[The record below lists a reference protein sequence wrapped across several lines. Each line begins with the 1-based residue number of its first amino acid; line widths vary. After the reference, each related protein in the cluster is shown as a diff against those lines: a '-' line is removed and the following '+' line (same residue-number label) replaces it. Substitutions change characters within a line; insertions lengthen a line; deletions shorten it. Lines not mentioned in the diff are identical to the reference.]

1 MGVLSVVLA
10 TLLSAINIGMTLRTL
25 WKDRQ
30 ERRLPKPHPLDD
42 PLRDIAAAIRD
53 NRAALRLLERIDG
66 PTPPPAR

>member
-10 TLLSAINIGMTLRTL
+10 TVLSAINIAVTLRTL

-42 PLRDIAAAIRD
+42 RLRDIALAIRERP
-53 NRAALRLLERIDG
+53 RAARFTSTLASNTGI
-66 PTPPPAR
+66 A